1 MWKSLFRSLLWIR
14 LKRCEEEEKS
24 LVIELKD
31 LVAQFFHALNL
42 IIPDGVSDYFK
53 WLAQNH
59 KENRSIHIYK
69 AATMP

>member
-42 IIPDGVSDYFK
+42 IIPDGLIIS
-53 WLAQNH
+53 NG
-59 KENRSIHIYK
+59 
-69 AATMP
+69 